1 MVLLLKNEEI
11 QTLLDV
17 CSCIEAVESAYAAL
31 ARGEAVHRPV
41 EHTYMPLSAPHLDY
55 CLKTM
60 CGGMS
65 ALGRMVLRV
74 TSDVISSAKVHGVV
88 RREKL
93 PHEPGGRYY
102 GLLMLFD
109 IHSGALLAIMDDGYI
124 QVNRVAA
131 ASAIATRILAN
142 PGAGDM
148 GLLGSS
154 GQAWAHL
161 RAIAAVRPIRRVRV
175 FSPNAAH
182 RHDFVNHARKMLDLA
197 VQPVGSAREA
207 VEGADLVVAATNTS
221 EPVFQGGWLTRG
233 AHVVSIAGGD
243 SKLQRRELDD
253 ETYRRAGVVI
263 ANVKQRAMSEGQA
276 DLAEPVR
283 RGILSWEG
291 IHDLSD
297 LVAGR
302 APGRSSAED
311 ITVFKNNTGLALQ
324 FTAVCSKLYDAARG
338 KGIGREL
345 PDSYFSQDMKP

>member
-11 QTLLDV
+11 ETLLDV
-17 CSCIEAVESAYAAL
+17 PSCIEAVESAYAAL
-31 ARGEAVHRPV
+31 ARGDAVHRPV
-41 EHTYMPLSAPHLDY
+41 EHTYMPLPGPHLDY

-60 CGGMS
+60 CGGIS
-65 ALGRMVLRV
+65 ALGRMALRID
-74 TSDVISSAKVHGVV
+74 SDVISSAKVYGVV

-93 PHEPGGRYY
+93 ARVPGGQYC
-102 GLLMLFD
+102 GFVMLFD
-109 IHSGALLAIMDDGYI
+109 VHSGALLAIMDDGYI

-142 PGAGDM
+142 PDAGDM
-148 GLLGSS
+148 ALFGSS

-161 RAIAAVRPIRRVRV
+161 RAVAAVRPIRRVRV

-182 RHDFVNHARKMLDLA
+182 RREFADQARETLKLA
-197 VQPVGSAREA
+197 VEPVGSPREA

-221 EPVFQGGWLTRG
+221 EPVFQGGWLSPG

-253 ETYRRAGVVI
+253 ETYRRACVVI
-263 ANVKQRAMSEGQA
+263 ANLKQRAMAESQA

-283 RGILSWEG
+283 RGVLRWEA
-291 IHDLSD
+291 IYDLSD
-297 LVAGR
+297 LVGGR
-302 APGRSSAED
+302 APGRCSAGD

-338 KGIGREL
+338 RGIGREL